1 MAACVPVDLD
11 LPRTNKKR
19 KLVAVND
26 HDDDTP
32 QSQNKIQRVENEDED
47 CLTYE
52 AIHESVGH
60 SEPNPNADA
69 ASLAAHDREP
79 NPIALDYLEETN
91 DKPPV
96 LDDETQF
103 DDIEEMMR
111 NIDETQGLPYDSD
124 ILEFTDI
131 FHDEVLDS
139 SKLDDNMVNL
149 IILDDDSDDEDNS
162 PQHHDDVL
170 DSGKVDDNLIVL
182 DDSDDESLQYRP
194 EDVLE
199 PSQLDPNVSNYL
211 VILDDDDDDSVQ
223 LQHQFVTRQT
233 QSLGL
238 SSDQST
244 NEESNAS
251 SEERTYDDDD
261 SHTTLGAADDSKLMD
276 QINFE
281 ELDTWSYDDEFDLI
295 KFDGD
300 DDVLNNIQLEDEL
313 WK

>member
-1 MAACVPVDLD
+1 MAACVPVLN
-11 LPRTNKKR
+11 LARTNKKR
-19 KLVAVND
+19 KFVAVND

-32 QSQNKIQRVENEDED
+32 QSQHKIQRVENDDED

-60 SEPNPNADA
+60 YEPNPNADA
-69 ASLAAHDREP
+69 ASLDDHDHEP
-79 NPIALDYLEETN
+79 NPIALYYLEETN

-96 LDDETQF
+96 LDESQF
-103 DDIEEMMR
+103 ADIEEMMR
-111 NIDETQGLPYDSD
+111 NIDETQGLLYDSD
-124 ILEFTDI
+124 LMEFNDV
-131 FHDEVLDS
+131 FHDGVLES
-139 SKLDDNMVNL
+139 SKLDDDMVNL
-149 IILDDDSDDEDNS
+149 IILDDDSDNEDDS

-170 DSGKVDDNLIVL
+170 DSGKVDDNLIIL
-182 DDSDDESLQYRP
+182 DDSDDKSLQYRP

-199 PSQLDPNVSNYL
+199 SSQFDPNVSNYL
-211 VILDDDDDDSVQ
+211 IVLDDDDDGSVQ
-223 LQHQFVTRQT
+223 LQHQLVTTQT
-233 QSLGL
+233 QPLGL

-244 NEESNAS
+244 NEESSAS
-251 SEERTYDDDD
+251 SEERTYDAD

-276 QINFE
+276 HINFE
-281 ELDTWSYDDEFDLI
+281 ELDTGSLDDEFDLI